1 MNLDAFINQVLV
13 SIANGV
19 SETQELL
26 KETNTIVNPSIV
38 KDGYINDRG
47 NRKVTDISFDVAVT
61 VKEEGDSEKGAKVN
75 VAMLSLGGGIN
86 TKTTNEVVSRI
97 SFSIP
102 IALPVSDKLDKEAM
116 QKQVK
121 AMRYIANSF

>member
-86 TKTTNEVVSRI
+86 IKTTNEVVSRI

-102 IALPVSDKLDKEAM
+102 FALPISDELDKEAM
-116 QKQVK
+116 QRQLKVI
-121 AMRYIANSF
+121 RSYC

>member
-1 MNLDAFINQVLV
+1 MNLDVFINQVLV

-26 KETNTIVNPSIV
+26 KETNAIVNPSIV
-38 KDGYINDRG
+38 KDGYIDNRG

-61 VKEEGDSEKGAKVN
+61 VKEEGDNEKGAKVN

-121 AMRYIANSF
+121 VMRYIANSF

>member
-1 MNLDAFINQVLV
+1 MNLDAFIV